1 MKIISHKLS
10 IDETTFSPELEIVV
24 RLPMEPTQDQ
34 MAVDAQFFE
43 KFGRDFF
50 SLLEQTRSK

>member
-1 MKIISHKLS
+1 MKIISHKLA

-24 RLPMEPTQDQ
+24 RLSMEPTQDQ
-34 MAVDAQFFE
+34 MTVDAQFFE

-50 SLLEQTRSK
+50 SLLEQHRKT